1 MSQEV
6 LTLEIDILRDEEFI
20 AAQFKTAME
29 DLNETLSFRSIG
41 DVLNQ
46 LAFKF

>member
-20 AAQFKTAME
+20 EAQFKTAME
-29 DLNETLSFRSIG
+29 DLDETLSFRSIG

>member
-20 AAQFKTAME
+20 ETQFKTAME
-29 DLNETLSFRSIG
+29 DLDEPRSFRSIG